1 MTSTSV
7 IIQWETSTDTKHYS
21 ERTWNYYFFPHK
33 TLKLLSLLQVWWFFM
48 LMIVR
53 IFSFLKIYLEQKCVT
68 LIEWVYPLLNL
79 WIWTQVCLT
88 LSYCKP
94 TFLYVWVTASTAA
107 MQAFCPWL
115 YCIFPPNQWS
125 SISHAP
131 HHNTGHSWLN
141 AVFYGMCPVLSAVE
155 PFIQGLCWLMSFCFA
170 AVSRGCL
177 CAQRKLC
184 SVLDTSENQHN
195 CTNCSQFL
203 TEWTPLSHLTTSRG
217 TRISHGPPDRDERE

>member
-1 MTSTSV
+1 
-7 IIQWETSTDTKHYS
+7 
-21 ERTWNYYFFPHK
+21 
-33 TLKLLSLLQVWWFFM
+33 M

-79 WIWTQVCLT
+79 WIWTQVSLT
-88 LSYCKP
+88 MSYCKP
-94 TFLYVWVTASTAA
+94 TFLYVLVTASTAA

-141 AVFYGMCPVLSAVE
+141 VVFME
-155 PFIQGLCWLMSFCFA
+155 
-170 AVSRGCL
+170 
-177 CAQRKLC
+177 CARYYLQ
-184 SVLDTSENQHN
+184 
-195 CTNCSQFL
+195 
-203 TEWTPLSHLTTSRG
+203 LSHSLKAFVDWWVFVLQQFPGDVSVHRENCVLYWTQVKISIIALIAANFSLNGPCCHISQQAGGQEYLMVPQIGMKGSR
-217 TRISHGPPDRDERE
+217 EREKRTPCDRSTFSRMEGLVI